1 MTYIDPQI
9 RGWHAHVYFDAAT
22 VDAARALCEEAAR
35 RFDLEMGRVHEKPV
49 GPHPKWSCQLACS
62 GDVFAELL
70 PWLATNRGPLTVFA
84 HPETGDHLGD
94 HRDRAVW
101 LGPAG
106 DVGLALDLSI
116 FTAS

>member
-1 MTYIDPQI
+1 MPGNGALAPAEAGG
-9 RGWHAHVYFDAAT
+9 RDAAT

-84 HPETGDHLGD
+84 PTNAAFDKLPEGTVENLVKPENVAMMAAAEQLP
-94 HRDRAVW
+94 R
-101 LGPAG
+101 
-106 DVGLALDLSI
+106 
-116 FTAS
+116 